1 MVDSEPLAKQA
12 WQRTLVQYDKA
23 LEDDLYR
30 KIIGLRL
37 DETAELLQKEL
48 DVDTSAAEL
57 SRQKEKYLS
66 ELRAQGVPPMPG
78 LNEMMLETSRQG
90 VPWAVATSSPKA
102 HALEILDQLNYLS
115 SCSTIAGGD
124 EVRRGKPS
132 PDIYLLA
139 AERLGIPPGNCL
151 ALEDSSPGARAA
163 VAAGIRTVAV
173 PNSQTNDQNF
183 DFVYEVYDSLSD
195 VARDLER
202 ILKAES

>member
-12 WQRTLVQYDKA
+12 WQRTLAHYDKT

-30 KIIGLRL
+30 RIIGLRL
-37 DETAELLQKEL
+37 DETAKLLQQEL
-48 DVDTSAAEL
+48 DVDTSAVKL

-66 ELRAQGVPPMPG
+66 DLRAQGIPPMPG

-90 VPWAVATSSPKA
+90 LPWAVATSSPKA

-115 SCSTIAGGD
+115 SCSAIAGGD
-124 EVRRGKPS
+124 EVTRGKPA

-139 AERLGIPPGNCL
+139 TERLGMPPGNCL
-151 ALEDSSPGARAA
+151 ALEDSNPGARAA
-163 VAAGIRTVAV
+163 VAAGIRTVVV
-173 PNSQTNDQNF
+173 PNSQTNDHNF